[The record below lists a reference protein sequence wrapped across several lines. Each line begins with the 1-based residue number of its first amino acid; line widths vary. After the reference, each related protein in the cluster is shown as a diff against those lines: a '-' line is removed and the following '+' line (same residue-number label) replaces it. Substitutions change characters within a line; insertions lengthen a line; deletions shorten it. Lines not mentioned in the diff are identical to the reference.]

1 MAALAVSVTGV
12 LKRAIALIGGPA
24 GKRKYPRIP
33 LGRTAMMLSGLRKEA
48 TNMRLEK
55 EWRMM

>member
-12 LKRAIALIGGPA
+12 LKRAITLIGGPA
-24 GKRKYPRIP
+24 GKRKCPRIP
-33 LGRTAMMLSGLRKEA
+33 LGRTAVMLSGLRKHA
-48 TNMRLEK
+48 TNMRPEK